1 MRASREARQT
11 RGPAASRRH
20 PAVPGDSSAAVMSHT
35 GSSGD
40 SSPDLRR
47 RSSRLPH
54 AQEDTA
60 EAETAGERLRQLNI
74 GEDDDREHNRMIR
87 SQYRE
92 LISTVQRKEAGGS
105 AGAAAARS
113 GLAAGGPPGLAAA
126 PGRVGKRLGVGA
138 ILAIPVPRANDALGL
153 DLDRNLTPKEAGN
166 RES

>member
-1 MRASREARQT
+1 
-11 RGPAASRRH
+11 
-20 PAVPGDSSAAVMSHT
+20 MSHT

-92 LISTVQRKEAGGS
+92 LISTVQRKEA
-105 AGAAAARS
+105 AGAA
-113 GLAAGGPPGLAAA
+113 PGLRLRG
-126 PGRVGKRLGVGA
+126 PGWRPGVLRGWRLLQGVW
-138 ILAIPVPRANDALGL
+138 
-153 DLDRNLTPKEAGN
+153 GN
-166 RES
+166 AWA